1 MQENA
6 IFEQIRIIVEAE
18 RHQESYTREVHFAV
32 NDIVVITNRVRVPKG
47 NPLPVP
53 TDTER

>member
-1 MQENA
+1 MQENTR
-6 IFEQIRIIVEAE
+6 FEQIKIIVEAE

-32 NDIVVITNRVRVPKG
+32 KDIVVITNHVLVPKG
-47 NPLPVP
+47 NALPVP

>member
-53 TDTER
+53 IDTER